1 MMEMKHDYIAEIQ
14 TRKEHDSDVVE
25 ARKSILAENDTDA
38 QRQAEEWAGTAAA
51 VHTGARHLVIRHDHR
66 VVADQEL
73 RTSKSRWQYLLSSLP
88 SRARPWPLTQH
99 SVVAFHHVYTARGAR
114 EGRRRLPVMQK
125 QGGRARQSTLFHTA

>member
-1 MMEMKHDYIAEIQ
+1 MMETKHDYIAEIQ

-51 VHTGARHLVIRHDHR
+51 VHTRATHLVIRHDDR

-73 RTSKSRWQYLLSSLP
+73 RTSKS
-88 SRARPWPLTQH
+88 
-99 SVVAFHHVYTARGAR
+99 
-114 EGRRRLPVMQK
+114 
-125 QGGRARQSTLFHTA
+125 